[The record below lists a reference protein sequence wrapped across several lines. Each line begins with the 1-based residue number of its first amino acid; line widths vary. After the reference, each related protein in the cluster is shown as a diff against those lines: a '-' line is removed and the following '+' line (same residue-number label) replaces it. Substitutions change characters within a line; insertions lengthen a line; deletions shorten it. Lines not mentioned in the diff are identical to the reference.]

1 MSDQHTQAIRV
12 HQTGGPEVL
21 QFELVVLSAP
31 GPGQVALR
39 QTAIGLNFIDTY
51 QRSGLYPVQT
61 PFVAGNE
68 AAGVI
73 TALGEG
79 VTGFNIGDRVAY
91 QGQIGAY
98 ASERLIAADRLVPI
112 PDGIDDQ
119 TAAAIL
125 LKGLTAYYLLF
136 QTWPLA
142 RGETILWH
150 AAAGGTG
157 LIATQ
162 WAKALGAT
170 VIGTA
175 GSDEK
180 TALAKAHGCDQV
192 INYTTEDFAARVR
205 EITDGRGVD
214 VVYDGVGKATF
225 EKSLD
230 CLRPR
235 GLLASFGNASGVVA
249 IPDLMVLARK
259 GSLYV
264 TRPTGA
270 HYFSQRAALLE
281 GARLLFAAVADGSIK
296 VDVSHSFPLAQAAD
310 AHRALEA
317 RQTTGSVV
325 LIP

>member
-1 MSDQHTQAIRV
+1 MTRAVIVRQL
-12 HQTGGPEVL
+12 GGPEVMNL
-21 QFELVVLSAP
+21 EDWPLASP

-51 QRSGLYPVQT
+51 QRSGLYPVQL

-68 AAGVI
+68 GAGVI

-79 VTGFNIGDRVAY
+79 VSGFSVGDRVAY
-91 QGQIGAY
+91 QGQVGAY
-98 ASERLIAADRLVPI
+98 AAERLAPADRMVHI
-112 PDGIDDQ
+112 PAGISDQ
-119 TAAAIL
+119 TAAATM

-136 QTWPLA
+136 KTWPVA

-175 GSDEK
+175 GSDDK
-180 TALAKAHGCDQV
+180 VALAKAHGCDHV
-192 INYTTEDFAARVR
+192 INYRTEDFAARVR
-205 EITDGRGVD
+205 ELTGGRGVD

-235 GLLASFGNASGVVA
+235 GLLASFGNASGVVS
-249 IPDLMVLARK
+249 IPDVTLLARK

-270 HYFSQRAALLE
+270 HYMGTRAELVE
-281 GARLLFAAVADGSIK
+281 GAASLFEAVASGAIK
-296 VDVSHSFPLAQAAD
+296 VEIGRTFALADAAE
-310 AHRALEA
+310 AHRALEN
-317 RQTTGSVV
+317 RETTGSVI
-325 LIP
+325 LLP

>member
-1 MSDQHTQAIRV
+1 MTKAVVV
-12 HQTGGPEVL
+12 HHTGGPEVL
-21 QFELVVLSAP
+21 HYQDWEVAAP

-51 QRSGLYPVQT
+51 QRSGLYSVPT

-68 AAGVI
+68 GAGVI
-73 TALGEG
+73 TALGAG
-79 VTGFNIGDRVAY
+79 VTEFAVGDRVAY
-91 QGQIGAY
+91 QGQVGAY
-98 ASERLIAADRLVPI
+98 ATDRLIAANRLVAI
-112 PDGIDDQ
+112 PEGITDD
-119 TAAAIL
+119 TAAAIM

-136 QTWPLA
+136 KTWPVA
-142 RGETILWH
+142 SGQTILWH

-180 TALAKAHGCDQV
+180 VALALAHGCDHV
-192 INYTTEDFAARVR
+192 INYRTEDFAARVR
-205 EITDGRGVD
+205 ELTGGQGVD

-235 GLLASFGNASGVVA
+235 GLMVSFGNASGVVS
-249 IPDLMVLARK
+249 IPDITVLSRK

-264 TRPTGA
+264 TRPTSA
-270 HYFSQRAALLE
+270 HYFADRPDLVEGAAALFDAVLAGQIKVEIGRRFPLHEVVAAHQALE
-281 GARLLFAAVADGSIK
+281 GR
-296 VDVSHSFPLAQAAD
+296 
-310 AHRALEA
+310 E
-317 RQTTGSVV
+317 TTGSVV

>member
-1 MSDQHTQAIRV
+1 MTKAILV

-21 QFELVVLSAP
+21 SFEDHAVGAP
-31 GPGQVALR
+31 GAGQVALR

-51 QRSGLYPVQT
+51 QRAGLYPVQL

-68 AAGVI
+68 AVGVV
-73 TALGEG
+73 TALGDG
-79 VTGFNIGDRVAY
+79 VTDFKIGDRVAY
-91 QGQIGAY
+91 QGLVGAY
-98 ASERLIAADRLVPI
+98 AQERLVTADRLVPI
-112 PDGIDDQ
+112 PDAVDDQ

-136 QTWPLA
+136 KTWAVA
-142 RGETILWH
+142 RDETILWH

-175 GSDEK
+175 GSDDK
-180 TALAKAHGCDQV
+180 TALASAHGCDHV
-192 INYTTEDFAARVR
+192 INYTTEDFAERVR

-249 IPDLMVLARK
+249 IPDITVLARK
-259 GSLYV
+259 GSRYV

-270 HYFSQRAALLE
+270 HYFSQRAELLE
-281 GARLLFAAVADGSIK
+281 GAKALFDAVASGAIK
-296 VDVSHSFPLAQAAD
+296 VQVNHSFPLAQAAD
-310 AHRALEA
+310 AHRALES

>member
-1 MSDQHTQAIRV
+1 MTQAIVV
-12 HQTGGPEVL
+12 HQTGGPEQLSVEDWPL
-21 QFELVVLSAP
+21 QAP
-31 GPGQVALR
+31 GLGQVLLR

-61 PFVAGNE
+61 PFIAGNE

-73 TALGEG
+73 TALGEN
-79 VTGFNIGDRVAY
+79 VTGFKVGDRVAY

-98 ASERLIAADRLVPI
+98 AAERLVAADRLVPI
-112 PDGIDDQ
+112 PEGIDDG

-136 QTWPLA
+136 QTWA
-142 RGETILWH
+142 VQQGEIILWH
-150 AAAGGTG
+150 AAAGGVG
-157 LIATQ
+157 IIATQ

-170 VIGTA
+170 VIATA
-175 GSDEK
+175 GSDNKVE
-180 TALAKAHGCDQV
+180 LARANGCDHV
-192 INYTTEDFAARVR
+192 INYHTDDFAERVR
-205 EITDGRGVD
+205 QITGGRGVD

-235 GLLASFGNASGVVA
+235 GLLASFGNASGVVSV
-249 IPDLMVLARK
+249 PDLTVLSRK

-264 TRPTGA
+264 TRPTTA
-270 HYFSQRAALLE
+270 HYLGAREALLK
-281 GARLLFAAVADGSIK
+281 GAELLFDAVLAGKIK
-296 VDVSHSFPLAQAAD
+296 VRIDRTYPLGRAAD

-317 RQTTGSVV
+317 RETTGSVV
-325 LIP
+325 LLP

>member
-1 MSDQHTQAIRV
+1 MTRV
-12 HQTGGPEVL
+12 VVVNAFGGPEALKVEDWML
-21 QFELVVLSAP
+21 GAP
-31 GPGQVALR
+31 GPGQVSIR

-51 QRSGLYPVQT
+51 QRSGLYPLNL

-68 AAGVI
+68 AAGVV

-79 VTGFNIGDRVAY
+79 VTEVKVGDRVCY
-91 QGQIGAY
+91 QGQAGAY
-98 ASERLIAADRLVPI
+98 AGERLVAADKLVPI
-112 PDGIDDQ
+112 PDGVGDQ
-119 TAAAIL
+119 QAAALL

-136 QTWPLA
+136 KTWPVA
-142 RGETILWH
+142 AGETILWH

-162 WAKALGAT
+162 WAKALGAA

-175 GSDEK
+175 GGADK
-180 TALAKAHGCDQV
+180 AALARAHGCDHV
-192 INYTTEDFAARVR
+192 IDYRSEDFPARVKQ
-205 EITDGRGVD
+205 ITGGRGVD

-225 EKSLD
+225 EGSLD

-235 GLLASFGNASGVVA
+235 GLLASFGNASGVVSV
-249 IPDLMVLARK
+249 PDLGVLARK

-270 HYFSQRAALLE
+270 HYFSTRAELLDGAKALFDAVLS
-281 GARLLFAAVADGSIK
+281 GAIR
-296 VDVSHSFPLAQAAD
+296 VDISRTYPLADAAE
-310 AHRALEA
+310 AHRALEG

-325 LIP
+325 LLP

>member
-1 MSDQHTQAIRV
+1 MAKAIFVRE
-12 HQTGGPEVL
+12 TGGPEVL
-21 QFELVVLSAP
+21 SFEEQEVAAP
-31 GPGQVALR
+31 GPGQVKLR
-39 QTAIGLNFIDTY
+39 QSAIGLNFIDTY

-61 PFVAGNE
+61 PFIGGNE
-68 AAGVI
+68 GAGVV
-73 TALGEG
+73 TAIGEG
-79 VTGFNIGDRVAY
+79 VSHLQVGDRVAY

-98 ASERLIAADRLVPI
+98 ATERLAAADRVVPI
-112 PDGIDDQ
+112 PEGVDDQ
-119 TAAAIL
+119 TAAAVM

-136 QTWPLA
+136 KTWALA
-142 RGETILWH
+142 EGETILWH

-162 WAKALGAT
+162 WAKSLGAT

-175 GSDEK
+175 GTDEK
-180 TALAKAHGCDQV
+180 VDHARRHGCDHV
-192 INYTTEDFAARVR
+192 INYNSEDFAVRVR
-205 EITDGRGVD
+205 ELTEGRGVD

-235 GLLASFGNASGVVA
+235 GLMVSFGNASGVVS
-249 IPDLMVLARK
+249 IPDVTVLARK

-264 TRPTGA
+264 TRPTGNA
-270 HYFSQRAALLE
+270 YFSTREDLLE
-281 GARLLFAAVADGSIK
+281 GARMLFKAIANGAIK
-296 VDVSHSFPLAQAAD
+296 VQIGQTFPLADAAE

-325 LIP
+325 LLP

>member
-1 MSDQHTQAIRV
+1 MSKAIVVQRL
-12 HQTGGPEVL
+12 GGPEVL
-21 QFELVVLSAP
+21 SYQDWPLGDP
-31 GPGQVALR
+31 GPGQVKLR
-39 QTAIGLNFIDTY
+39 QTAIGVNFVDTY

-68 AAGVI
+68 GAGVVI
-73 TALGEG
+73 AIGEG
-79 VTGFNIGDRVAY
+79 VAGLEVGDRVVY
-91 QGQIGAY
+91 QGQVGSY
-98 ASERLIAADRLVPI
+98 ATERMALAERMVPI

-136 QTWPLA
+136 KTWALA
-142 RGETILWH
+142 KGETILWH

-175 GSDEK
+175 GSDDK
-180 TALAKAHGCDQV
+180 CALARAHGCDHV

-205 EITDGRGVD
+205 ELTGRRGVD

-235 GLLASFGNASGVVA
+235 GLMVSFGNASGVVS
-249 IPDLMVLARK
+249 IPDLGLLARK

-264 TRPTGA
+264 TRPTGT
-270 HYFSQRAALLE
+270 HYVGQREDLLE
-281 GARLLFAAVADGSIK
+281 GAALLFKAVTDGSIK
-296 VDVSHSFPLAQAAD
+296 VEIGRTFPLADAAD
-310 AHRALEA
+310 AHRALEGRA
-317 RQTTGSVV
+317 TTGSVI